1 MKRSLSF
8 VLIFALLLTLAACA
22 PASSSEAPASSSPAE
37 SSAEPASAAPSSE
50 ASAAPAPASSSGAS
64 AGSLAESSAEPASA
78 APSSGA
84 SAAPAP
90 APSSGASAAPAPA
103 PSSGASAGSAA
114 ESSAAP
120 VVSSET
126 EASSEASAA
135 SEGIGEVMLLP
146 NNGANEVSCMGIDR
160 LMVLVPRVGVE
171 PGEAT
176 LTVFDAKDESEFC
189 SIDLDDGGAVEF
201 LDWTEAN
208 DGAFGADEGTALLIN
223 LGAPLEADHNYYI
236 QAEEGWLTIPEESVS
251 AKAVTG
257 KNTWTVRVGDFGIE
271 FDSDE
276 NEVAAGETIS
286 IPCTL
291 GAADQLEIKASP
303 KKSVTIEEDKLSQDG
318 DAVIRFDERGNITVS
333 FEFKDGKGGVIS
345 RVDRVFRCR

>member
-236 QAEEGWLTIPEESVS
+236 QAEEGWLMIPEESVS

>member
-126 EASSEASAA
+126 EASSEPSAA

-291 GAADQLEIKASP
+291 GAADQLEIKALP

>member
-64 AGSLAESSAEPASA
+64 AGSPAESSAAPAAA

>member
-1 MKRSLSF
+1 
-8 VLIFALLLTLAACA
+8 
-22 PASSSEAPASSSPAE
+22 
-37 SSAEPASAAPSSE
+37 
-50 ASAAPAPASSSGAS
+50 
-64 AGSLAESSAEPASA
+64 
-78 APSSGA
+78 
-84 SAAPAP
+84 
-90 APSSGASAAPAPA
+90 
-103 PSSGASAGSAA
+103 
-114 ESSAAP
+114 
-120 VVSSET
+120 
-126 EASSEASAA
+126 
-135 SEGIGEVMLLP
+135 
-146 NNGANEVSCMGIDR
+146 MGIDR

-345 RVDRVFRCR
+345 RVDQVFRCR

>member
-22 PASSSEAPASSSPAE
+22 PASSSEAPASSSP
-37 SSAEPASAAPSSE
+37 
-50 ASAAPAPASSSGAS
+50 
-64 AGSLAESSAEPASA
+64 AESSAEPASA

-126 EASSEASAA
+126 EASSEPSAA

>member
-8 VLIFALLLTLAACA
+8 VLIFALLLALAACA

-37 SSAEPASAAPSSE
+37 SSAEPASAAPSSG

>member
-1 MKRSLSF
+1 MKQSLSF

-90 APSSGASAAPAPA
+90 APSSGASA
-103 PSSGASAGSAA
+103 GSAA
-114 ESSAAP
+114 ESSAVP

>member
-8 VLIFALLLTLAACA
+8 VLIFALLPALAACA

-50 ASAAPAPASSSGAS
+50 ASAAPAPAPSSSSSSSSSGAS
-64 AGSLAESSAEPASA
+64 AGSPAESSAEPASA
-78 APSSGA
+78 APSSE
-84 SAAPAP
+84 
-90 APSSGASAAPAPA
+90 ASAAPAPA
-103 PSSGASAGSAA
+103 PSSGASAGSPA

-236 QAEEGWLTIPEESVS
+236 QAEEGWLMIPEESVS

>member
-114 ESSAAP
+114 ESSAAL

>member
-286 IPCTL
+286 SPCTL

>member
-22 PASSSEAPASSSPAE
+22 PA
-37 SSAEPASAAPSSE
+37 PSSE
-50 ASAAPAPASSSGAS
+50 ASVGGA
-64 AGSLAESSAEPASA
+64 AESSAAPAVSSETEAPSEASA
-78 APSSGA
+78 S
-84 SAAPAP
+84 PAP
-90 APSSGASAAPAPA
+90 APSSEAP
-103 PSSGASAGSAA
+103 AGSAA

-120 VVSSET
+120 AVSSETEAPSEASASPAPAPSSEAPAGSAAESSAAPAVSSET
-126 EASSEASAA
+126 EASSGTSAA

-146 NNGANEVSCMGIDR
+146 NNGANGVSCMGIDQ
-160 LMVLVPRVGVE
+160 LTVLVPRVGVE
-171 PGEAT
+171 PGEVT
-176 LTVFDAKDESEFC
+176 LTVFDAKDGSEFC
-189 SIDLDDGGAVEF
+189 SIDLDDSGAVEF
-201 LDWTEAN
+201 LDWAKAN
-208 DGAFGADEGTALLIN
+208 DGTFSADEGTALLIN

-276 NEVAAGETIS
+276 NEVAVGETLS

-291 GAADQLEIKASP
+291 GAADRLEIKASP

-333 FEFKDGKGGVIS
+333 FEFKDEKGGVIS
-345 RVDRVFRCR
+345 EVDQVFRCR